1 MNPWRTSTLRHLRLP
16 RWPLWMWV
24 CLIVGLL
31 GIAYTLEC
39 LTDTW

>member
-39 LTDTW
+39 LSNPW